1 MSVEQTRVVDAISID
16 RETGQCKVSISDHL
30 PWDGD
35 HLLTLQEKLNAYLAF
50 LESGEVYSAYPQATG
65 REFSIIVIAKYRPND
80 IAMHFFEHAAAH
92 IKRAGFSLRVQP
104 LDGAYYDDA
113 A

>member
-16 RETGQCKVSISDHL
+16 GETGQCKLSISDHL
-30 PWDGD
+30 PWHGD
-35 HLLTLQEKLNAYLAF
+35 HLLMLQEKLNAYLAF

-65 REFSIIVIAKYRPND
+65 REFSIVVVAKYRPND
-80 IAMHFFEHAAAH
+80 VAAHFFEQATAQ
-92 IKRAGFSLRVQP
+92 IKQAGFALHVRP
-104 LDGAYYDDA
+104 LAGAYDDDA